1 MAAAAVALSAVAAVA
16 LLATGRCILTL
27 SSLYPHCIL
36 TVSSLYP
43 HCILTV
49 SLQRE
54 VSAESCGGGRWRV
67 VGDDCGGRG

>member
-1 MAAAAVALSAVAAVA
+1 MAEGGGGGGVR
-16 LLATGRCILTL
+16 GEGWC
-27 SSLYPHCIL
+27 CIL

-54 VSAESCGGGRWRV
+54 VSAESCCGGRWWAAAEAV
-67 VGDDCGGRG
+67 AEGS